1 MSCPVPTPLLK
12 LYTNKLNIY
21 DNPNFIPL
29 PPWRSCPAPSM
40 LFIAPTIVTSLPG
53 GGPTSICPLPQPVN
67 PVGSYYVY
75 PNSGTGVGSA
85 STPPYASCQSCK

>member
-1 MSCPVPTPLLK
+1 MSCPVPPPLLK
-12 LYTNKLNIY
+12 LYSNKLNIY

-40 LFIAPTIVTSLPG
+40 IFIAPAIVTPSSEGCP
-53 GGPTSICPLPQPVN
+53 PSIYPIPQPVN

-75 PNSGTGVGSA
+75 PNSGSGVGGTSA
-85 STPPYASCQSCK
+85 PPYASCQSCK